1 MKKPKDK
8 AQFFRPKVMVAN
20 KEDLTTSYIKH
31 MNKLGFVMLIICIPD
46 EQAHGKGSSQH
57 LSVFGNMPDTTM
69 QVAVMREVADKIENS
84 SEGQKKEKI
93 SSVQ

>member
-8 AQFFRPKVMVAN
+8 GQYFRPKVMTAT
-20 KEDLTTSYIKH
+20 KEDITTAYIQR
-31 MNKLGFVMLIICIPD
+31 MNKLGFVMLIVCIPD

-57 LSVFGNMPDTTM
+57 LSVFGNMPDTAM

-93 SSVQ
+93 AGVQ